1 MAYEN
6 FNAASAEFTIKG
18 VNVHPGEAKDIMV
31 NAALVGCEIAA
42 ALPANETPATTE
54 GREGFYHLCDMSGD
68 VASAHLSYIVRDHDK
83 ALFAKRLD
91 TLRSLEIEMNKNMVR
106 ALFL

>member
-1 MAYEN
+1 MFDLDYFEADFAYTVDGDYEGEVAYEN

-42 ALPANETPATTE
+42 CL
-54 GREGFYHLCDMSGD
+54 
-68 VASAHLSYIVRDHDK
+68 
-83 ALFAKRLD
+83 
-91 TLRSLEIEMNKNMVR
+91 
-106 ALFL
+106 

>member
-42 ALPANETPATTE
+42 TLPANETPATTE
-54 GREGFYHLCDMSGD
+54 AE
-68 VASAHLSYIVRDHDK
+68 
-83 ALFAKRLD
+83 
-91 TLRSLEIEMNKNMVR
+91 R
-106 ALFL
+106 AFTICVI

>member
-1 MAYEN
+1 MLICLIWTISRQIFAYTVDGDYEGEVAYEN

-54 GREGFYHLCDMSGD
+54 GRGGLLPS
-68 VASAHLSYIVRDHDK
+68 V
-83 ALFAKRLD
+83 
-91 TLRSLEIEMNKNMVR
+91 
-106 ALFL
+106 